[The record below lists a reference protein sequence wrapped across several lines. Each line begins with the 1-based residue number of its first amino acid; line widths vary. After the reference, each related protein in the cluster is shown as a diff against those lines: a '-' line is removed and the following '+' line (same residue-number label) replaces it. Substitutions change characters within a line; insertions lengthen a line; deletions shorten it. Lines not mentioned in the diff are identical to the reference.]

1 MGAART
7 KGIKGVGMAER
18 RHWLSIAIVIIA
30 ALTGCGS
37 SIAPT
42 ATSPGASASL
52 PTITAPTVAGAASVV
67 GRATVSVGSPAAI
80 PTRAVSGAVPTVATI
95 SASDAPYVDPQGRF
109 TITVPKDWQP
119 RAPAKPASTALVSF
133 DAPDTLVSLTITLEP
148 VPLGTTAKEFAAN
161 TDKAITGTMTN
172 YKKQGQESLTVGN
185 IPAEALTYS
194 GAVGGKEYL
203 FRQILVAQGTDGWS
217 ITFPLDPG
225 ARQRYGPL
233 IDTITQ
239 SFAFGRPLTL
249 TTPATLVASTRA
261 PGGSAITGTP
271 AATTKIPAIALE
283 WKPNTPIAAGVP
295 VYVPDAGIIVQLNG
309 VNFTTKPGGRAT
321 LGADEQFMIA
331 DLTIWNIGGGD
342 VFPLPEQFSVAQE
355 RSAPVVFMPETTDTA
370 TEIAGNK
377 PPCFGRTAIA
387 PGVGMRGAIV
397 IRVPKQTGL
406 LLISYQPGSTR
417 PPRLTQFYV
426 KP

>member
-1 MGAART
+1 
-7 KGIKGVGMAER
+7 MAER
-18 RHWLSIAIVIIA
+18 RHWLSIAIVAIA
-30 ALTGCGS
+30 VLTGCGN

-42 ATSPGASASL
+42 ATIPGAPASL
-52 PTITAPTVAGAASVV
+52 PTITAPTVAGGASAV
-67 GRATVSVGSPAAI
+67 GMATEPGGSPVAI
-80 PTRAVSGAVPTVATI
+80 PTRAVSGTVPTVAAI
-95 SASDAPYVDPQGRF
+95 SASEAPYVDPQGRF

-119 RAPAKPASTALVSF
+119 RAPANPASTVLVSF
-133 DAPDTLVSLTITLEP
+133 DAPDTLASLTITLEP

-161 TDKAITGTMTN
+161 TDKAIAGKMTN

-185 IPAEALTYS
+185 VPAEALTYG

-203 FRQILVAQGTDGWS
+203 FRQVLVAQGTDGWS

-225 ARQRYGPL
+225 ARQRYGPV

-239 SFAFGRPLTL
+239 SFAFGRPLAL
-249 TTPATLVASTRA
+249 PTPATLVAPTRA
-261 PGGSAITGTP
+261 PGGSAVTGTP
-271 AATTKIPAIALE
+271 AATVKVPAIALE
-283 WKPNTPIAAGVP
+283 WKPNAPIAAGVP
-295 VYVPDAGIIVQLNG
+295 VYVPDAGIIAQLNG
-309 VNFTTKPGGRAT
+309 VSFTTKPGGRAT

-331 DLTIWNIGGGD
+331 DITIWNIGGGD
-342 VFPLPEQFSVAQE
+342 VLPLPEQFNVAQE
-355 RSAPVVFMPETTDTA
+355 RGAPVVFMPETTDTA

-387 PGVGMRGAIV
+387 PGVGTRGV
-397 IRVPKQTGL
+397 VVTRVPKQTGL

-417 PPRLTQFYV
+417 TPRPTQFYV